1 MSGERFWPQNPLHAG
16 RSQFFQVKPKPSKL
30 MPDLYSNSTWEGPVA
45 NSNRPRKSQLFI
57 VGTPLSDEG
66 SLSREAISCINQADL
81 IIAESKR
88 NGFRFLKQTERKE
101 TTPVFFLDPFR
112 EQEWKELEKQLKAL
126 ANSGGNAILFS
137 DTGMPLLFDPGVEV
151 LNLAKQLNF
160 SIRSV
165 PSATSWGSA
174 CALSGWHPPFLI
186 LGFLSRDLS
195 KRKSELSELKNSKH
209 HTVLMDTPYRFEALL
224 AHVAE
229 VLGSDREV
237 FLAWELSKPEEIL
250 LWGTVHSIQREAEK
264 MGLKKGEFILIIRG
278 QSKVK

>member
-1 MSGERFWPQNPLHAG
+1 PQNPLRAG
-16 RSQFFQVKPKPSKL
+16 HSQCSQDKPKPNKHT
-30 MPDLYSNSTWEGPVA
+30 PDLYSNLIWEGLVG
-45 NSNRPRKSQLFI
+45 NSNRPQKCQLFI

-66 SLSREAISCINQADL
+66 MLSSEAIQCINQADL

-101 TTPVFFLDPFR
+101 STPLFFLDPFR
-112 EQEWKELEKQLKAL
+112 EQEWKELEKQFRVL
-126 ANSGGNAILFS
+126 ANTGGKAVLFS
-137 DTGMPLLFDPGVEV
+137 DTGMPLLFDPGIEV
-151 LNLAKQLNF
+151 LNLAKELKF

-174 CALSGWHPPFLI
+174 CALSGWQPPFLV

-195 KRKSELSELKNSKH
+195 IRKSELSELKGSKSH
-209 HTVLMDTPYRFEALL
+209 AVLMDTPYRFEPLL
-224 AHVAE
+224 AHIAE
-229 VLGSDREV
+229 TLGPDKEV

-264 MGLKKGEFILIIRG
+264 LGLKKGEFILIIRG
-278 QSKVK
+278 KSKVK